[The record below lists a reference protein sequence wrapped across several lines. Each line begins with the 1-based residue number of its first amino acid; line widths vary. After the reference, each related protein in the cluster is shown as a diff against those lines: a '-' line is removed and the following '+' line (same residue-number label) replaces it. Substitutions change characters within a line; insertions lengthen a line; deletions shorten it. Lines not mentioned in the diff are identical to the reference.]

1 MALVQVDVKTSE
13 GHLPR
18 DAARLIRVATR
29 RIDDF
34 TENTRQQPIPA
45 FVPSDFT
52 AAYWTL
58 AAIQEQSLA
67 VGTLFCE
74 WGSGFGVVTCLAAL
88 LEYEAYGIEIEREL
102 VAEAASL
109 ASDFDIAAEFA
120 EGSFVPA
127 DADDIAVT
135 PGEVAWLATEGAD
148 AYEALQIDLDDFDII
163 YAYPWPDEDDILGDV
178 FDSYAA
184 EGALLVT
191 YNGIDDVRVRRKVN
205 RRRRR

>member
-1 MALVQVDVKTSE
+1 M
-13 GHLPR
+13 
-18 DAARLIRVATR
+18 
-29 RIDDF
+29 
-34 TENTRQQPIPA
+34 
-45 FVPSDFT
+45 
-52 AAYWTL
+52 
-58 AAIQEQSLA
+58 
-67 VGTLFCE
+67 
-74 WGSGFGVVTCLAAL
+74 
-88 LEYEAYGIEIEREL
+88 
-102 VAEAASL
+102 
-109 ASDFDIAAEFA
+109 
-120 EGSFVPA
+120 
-127 DADDIAVT
+127 T

>member
-1 MALVQVDVKTSE
+1 MALVEVDVKTSE
-13 GHLPR
+13 SRLPSPVEEF
-18 DAARLIRVATR
+18 IREATQ

-45 FVPSDFT
+45 FVPSDFI
-52 AAYWTL
+52 AAYWVL

-67 VGTLFCE
+67 VGSLFCE

-88 LEYEAYGIEIEREL
+88 LEYEAYGIEIERSL
-102 VAEAASL
+102 IAEAESL
-109 ASDFDIAAEFA
+109 AVDFDIAAEFA
-120 EGSFVPA
+120 VGSFVPA

-148 AYEALQIDLDDFDII
+148 AYESLQIDLDDFDII

-178 FDSYAA
+178 FNSFAA

-191 YNGIDDVRVRRKVN
+191 YNGLDDVRVRRKV
-205 RRRRR
+205 RRRRRR

>member
-1 MALVQVDVKTSE
+1 MALVEVEVKTTE
-13 GHLPR
+13 DRLPTQIAQFIQ
-18 DAARLIRVATR
+18 DATE

-34 TENTRQQPIPA
+34 TENTRRQPIPA
-45 FVPSDFT
+45 FVPSDFV
-52 AAYWTL
+52 AAYWVL

-67 VGTLFCE
+67 AGTLFCE

-88 LEYEAYGIEIEREL
+88 LEYESYGIEIERTL
-102 VAEAASL
+102 VTEAERLAA
-109 ASDFDIAAEFA
+109 DFGINAEFV

-148 AYEALQIDLDDFDII
+148 AYESLQIELDDFDVI

-178 FDSYAA
+178 FESFAA
-184 EGALLVT
+184 DGALLVT
-191 YNGIDDVRVRRKVN
+191 YNGLDDIRVRRKV
-205 RRRRR
+205 RRRRRR

>member
-1 MALVQVDVKTSE
+1 MALVEVAVKMNE
-13 GHLPR
+13 GRLPQEV
-18 DAARLIRVATR
+18 ARFLHVASK

-34 TENTRQQPIPA
+34 TENTRRQPIPA
-45 FVPSDFT
+45 FVPSDFV
-52 AAYWTL
+52 AAYWIL
-58 AAIQEQSLA
+58 SAIQEQSQA

-88 LEYEAYGIEIEREL
+88 LEYEAYGIEIERTL
-102 VAEAASL
+102 VAEAEKL
-109 ASDFDIAAEFA
+109 AADFDIPAEFV

-135 PGEVAWLATEGAD
+135 PGEVAWLATEGPD
-148 AYEALQIDLDDFDII
+148 AYEALQIELDDFDII
-163 YAYPWPDEDDILGDV
+163 YAYPWPGEDDILGDV
-178 FDSYAA
+178 FEAYAS

-191 YNGIDDVRVRRKVN
+191 YNGLEDMRVRRKVL